1 MAFFIV
7 NGEGPFMAMTA
18 KSVAPSAAARQKSK
32 HDKKARPSERD
43 RTAPNEKRKD
53 ASVSKRRTSDS
64 TSRAPSSA
72 SSVPEANAMTM
83 LLAPQGVPVGMATS
97 SSGSGLASAE
107 NTLRWMAELAG
118 PSGTHPEDEDR
129 SAGIATDSGSLP
141 PAGFGI
147 EVPPEKTERL
157 KKRLKRLD
165 IHHPAKV
172 IRELHDLNL
181 FKIDPKGGGFS
192 GRELAI
198 SILGLGDLGNGTRL
212 SKELNQR
219 LGNLGVRNMGD
230 FGPFIE
236 KLEQAGLISVRRA
249 ATSEFL
255 INQGDVTDI
264 RSTDAANALFWEKLN
279 GARTSLFEKAGISDL
294 DRIMKVLSAGSVVTR
309 NKEIGFA
316 TDENTEG
323 LLKLEGKSGGTLK
336 ALREMSRPKPD
347 DSKGTRAH
355 RTARY
360 EALAATL
367 EAQFPKL
374 ASLQAFFDHL
384 VERELATADEAHLR
398 FKATELGKK
407 LTFPEDAFLP
417 EL

>member
-1 MAFFIV
+1 
-7 NGEGPFMAMTA
+7 MAMTA
-18 KSVAPSAAARQKSK
+18 KSVAPSAAARQRSK
-32 HDKKARPSERD
+32 QDKKAQPSERD
-43 RTAPNEKRKD
+43 RTRPNEKRNQ
-53 ASVSKRRTSDS
+53 ASVSRRRNGDS
-64 TSRAPSSA
+64 TSRARSSA

-83 LLAPQGVPVGMATS
+83 LLAPQAVPMGMATS
-97 SSGSGLASAE
+97 SSGGLASAE

-129 SAGIATDSGSLP
+129 SANIETTSGSLP

-147 EVPPEKTERL
+147 EVATEKTERL
-157 KKRLKRLD
+157 KKRLRRLD

-212 SKELNQR
+212 STELNQR
-219 LGNLGVRNMGD
+219 LGNLGVRNMGN

-236 KLEQAGLISVRRA
+236 KLEQAGLISVQRA

-279 GARTSLFEKAGISDL
+279 GARASLFEKAGISDL
-294 DRIMKVLSAGSVVTR
+294 DRIMKVLSAGSVVSR
-309 NKEIGFA
+309 NKEIGFS
-316 TDENTEG
+316 TDESIEG
-323 LLKLEGKSGGTLK
+323 LLKLERESGGTLK
-336 ALREMSRPKPD
+336 ALREMLSRRKPE
-347 DSKGTRAH
+347 DSKGTRAQ

-360 EALAATL
+360 QALAAAL

-384 VERELATADEAHLR
+384 VEWELATGDKARLH